1 MTKDEEP
8 WVLAKA
14 VANEADGAFVAGF
27 LEAHGVPARVV
38 DEGFNLTPIPNE
50 RWEFAVVVP
59 ESRLSEA
66 REALSRREAE
76 FASADS
82 DADSVLTDEGPVHV
96 DPDAP
101 DGGPGPDR

>member
-1 MTKDEEP
+1 MAKDEET

-38 DEGFNLTPIPNE
+38 DEGFNLTPIPDE

-66 REALSRREAE
+66 REAIARREAE
-76 FASADS
+76 FPAAEGDE
-82 DADSVLTDEGPVHV
+82 DAVLTDEGPVHV

-101 DGGPGPDR
+101 DGEPGPGR

>member
-14 VANEADGAFVAGF
+14 GANEADGAFVAGF

-66 REALSRREAE
+66 QEALSRREAE
-76 FASADS
+76 FPAAEG
-82 DADSVLTDEGPVHV
+82 DADAVLTDDGPAHV

>member
-1 MTKDEEP
+1 MTKDEES
-8 WVLAKA
+8 WVVART

-38 DEGFNLTPIPNE
+38 DEGFNLTPIPDE

-66 REALSRREAE
+66 QEALSRREAE
-76 FASADS
+76 FSASKGDE
-82 DADSVLTDEGPVHV
+82 DAVMTDEGPAHV

-101 DGGPGPDR
+101 EGEPGPDG